1 MFTKYSGIVVPQ
13 NYNGNRFKKQP
24 LETEMKTHKATE
36 VQSVSSAK
44 TSVSPSFQSLLDKAV
59 GEGDAF
65 TVPVQEEISSVEVED
80 SAFEE
85 ETEKEFSQEEAPAEL
100 SISPFMRM
108 LEGLKSDD
116 LLLLALILLFADCKS
131 EMGNEAIILL
141 SLLLL
146 C

>member
-1 MFTKYSGIVVPQ
+1 MRVDFMKKYILMIMVLFCIACITGCTL
-13 NYNGNRFKKQP
+13 NYEEPPEK
-24 LETEMKTHKATE
+24 H
-36 VQSVSSAK
+36 
-44 TSVSPSFQSLLDKAV
+44 PSESYSDV
-59 GEGDAF
+59 
-65 TVPVQEEISSVEVED
+65 
-80 SAFEE
+80 EE

-116 LLLLALILLFADCKS
+116 LLLRALILLFADCKS